1 MQRNSIFSLQKRLLA
16 IYVLIVSLFMCIVL
30 RLGFIQIVQNT
41 HLKSIAMP
49 QWIRDLPLK
58 APRGEM
64 VDING
69 IKLATNILS
78 YDVYIR
84 PSMVKSPTDVASVLH
99 NILGVDYEDAFNKAT
114 NRLVSETLVRIQVDK
129 HIATK
134 LMEENVSGIML
145 SENSTRYYPYDN
157 YLSRVLGYTTVDG
170 IGQSGLEIYYDK
182 YLTGIN
188 GMVVNESDVN
198 GVSIKNSVTEY
209 LPSISGLDLKLSI
222 DSNIQHFAENA
233 LIKLVEEQKPKTAS
247 ILVMNPNNGGIY
259 AMATSPSIN
268 LNDVPRDDISY
279 LMEVSKNLNIVD
291 VYEPG
296 STFKSI
302 TMAYAIEK
310 GVASL
315 SDTFVDPGYRMVD
328 GEKIKCWK
336 LTGHGHETLT
346 EGLCNSCNS
355 VFVDLA
361 LRLGKDEMYNMFET
375 FGFGSRL
382 GIDFYGESAG
392 IIMDKSYSKNVDVAR
407 MGFGQAIACTPI
419 QLMSAFCSLVNGG
432 VLYKPYFVKE
442 VFDKEGNKIV
452 ANDATVIKNT
462 ISKNTSDILK
472 EMLEAVITQYSG
484 VNAFIEGHRIGGKT
498 GTTQKYED
506 GKISGT
512 YIASFIGAYPIDKP
526 DYVVM
531 VIVDEPGGD
540 SYYGSIAATPY
551 AKMVFENIIEYK
563 DYKKVTSD
571 SDIKDVFVSMPNVVG
586 LRVED
591 AIFVLEKSG
600 LQVEIQGENS
610 VVTKQVPAPNTTLK
624 TNSIVLIESNK

>member
-1 MQRNSIFSLQKRLLA
+1 MQKNLIFSLQKRLLA
-16 IYVLIVSLFMCIVL
+16 IYVLIVSLFMCVVV
-30 RLGFIQIVQNT
+30 RLGYLQLVQNT
-41 HLKSIAMP
+41 WLQSTAKA
-49 QWIRDLPLK
+49 QWVRELPLK
-58 APRGEM
+58 AKRGDI
-64 VDING
+64 VDANG
-69 IKLATNILS
+69 VALAASNTS
-78 YDVYIR
+78 FDVYIR
-84 PSMVKSPTDVASVLH
+84 PSMVKNAVEVASVL
-99 NILGVDYEDAFNKAT
+99 NRVLGVEYEAAFNKAT
-114 NRLVSETLVRIQVDK
+114 DRYVSEVLVQTKVDDTVAKTLIK
-129 HIATK
+129 
-134 LMEENVSGIML
+134 ENVSGIML
-145 SENSTRYYPYDN
+145 SENNTRVYPYNN

-170 IGQSGLEIYYDK
+170 IGQAGLELYYDK

-188 GMVVNESDVN
+188 GKVVNDSDVH
-198 GVSIKNSVTEY
+198 GVTISGTETKY
-209 LPSISGLDLKLSI
+209 LPSISGLNVKLTV
-222 DSNIQHFAENA
+222 DSNIQTFAENA
-233 LIKLVEEQKPKTAS
+233 LEKLTIEQKPKNAS
-247 ILVMNPNNGGIY
+247 IIVMNPNNGGIY
-259 AMATSPSIN
+259 AMATTPSIN
-268 LNDVPRDDISY
+268 LNDVPRDDIAY
-279 LMEVSKNLNIVD
+279 LMQVSKNLNIVD

-296 STFKSI
+296 STFKAI
-302 TMAYAIEK
+302 TMAYALEK
-310 GVASL
+310 GVANL
-315 SDTFVDPGYRMVD
+315 NDTFFDPGYRMVD

-355 VFVDLA
+355 VFIDLA
-361 LRLGKDEMYNMFET
+361 LKLGKDEMYNMFET
-375 FGFGSRL
+375 FGFGSTL

-432 VLYKPYFVKE
+432 KLYIPHFVSE
-442 VFDKEGNKIV
+442 IYDDYGNKIL
-452 ANDATVIKNT
+452 ANNDTYIKDT

-484 VNAFIEGHRIGGKT
+484 VNAFISGHRIGGKT

-551 AKMVFENIIEYK
+551 AKLVFEDIIEYK
-563 DYKKVTSD
+563 NYKKVLDETD
-571 SDIKDVFVSMPNVVG
+571 ENIINFAMPNVVG

-591 AIFVLEKSG
+591 AIFVLEKNG
-600 LQVEIQGENS
+600 LQVAIQGEGD
-610 VVTKQVPAPNTTLK
+610 VVTKQLPAPNESVK
-624 TNSIVLIESNK
+624 SNSIVLIDST

>member
-1 MQRNSIFSLQKRLLA
+1 M
-16 IYVLIVSLFMCIVL
+16 
-30 RLGFIQIVQNT
+30 
-41 HLKSIAMP
+41 
-49 QWIRDLPLK
+49 
-58 APRGEM
+58 
-64 VDING
+64 
-69 IKLATNILS
+69 
-78 YDVYIR
+78 
-84 PSMVKSPTDVASVLH
+84 
-99 NILGVDYEDAFNKAT
+99 
-114 NRLVSETLVRIQVDK
+114 
-129 HIATK
+129 
-134 LMEENVSGIML
+134 
-145 SENSTRYYPYDN
+145 
-157 YLSRVLGYTTVDG
+157 
-170 IGQSGLEIYYDK
+170 
-182 YLTGIN
+182 
-188 GMVVNESDVN
+188 
-198 GVSIKNSVTEY
+198 SIKNSVTEY

>member
-1 MQRNSIFSLQKRLLA
+1 MD
-16 IYVLIVSLFMCIVL
+16 
-30 RLGFIQIVQNT
+30 
-41 HLKSIAMP
+41 
-49 QWIRDLPLK
+49 QWIRELPLRAK
-58 APRGEM
+58 RGDI
-64 VDING
+64 VDVNG
-69 IKLATNILS
+69 VAMATSQTS

-84 PSMVKSPTDVASVLH
+84 PSMVQNAVSVASILH
-99 NILGVDYEDAFNKAT
+99 NVLGVEYEVAFDKAS
-114 NRLVSETLVRIQVDK
+114 NRFVSEVLVQTRISEIKAKELIKQ
-129 HIATK
+129 
-134 LMEENVSGIML
+134 NVSGIML
-145 SENSTRYYPYDN
+145 SENNTRVYPYDN
-157 YLSRVLGYTTVDG
+157 YLSRVLGYTTVDA
-170 IGQSGLEIYYDK
+170 IGQAGLELYYDR
-182 YLTGIN
+182 YLTGVD
-188 GMVVNESDVN
+188 GKVVNDSDVH
-198 GVSIKNSVTEY
+198 GVTIEGSTTKY
-209 LPSISGLDLKLSI
+209 LPSISGLNIKLTV
-222 DSNIQHFAENA
+222 DSNIQYFAEKA
-233 LIKLVEEQKPKTAS
+233 LEKLVLEQKPKNAS
-247 ILVMNPNNGGIY
+247 IIVMNPNNGGIY

-268 LNDVPRDDISY
+268 LNDIPRDNVEY

-310 GVASL
+310 GVAKL
-315 SDTFVDPGYRMVD
+315 SDTFSDPGYRIVD

-336 LTGHGHETLT
+336 LTGHGHQTLT

-355 VFVDLA
+355 VFIDLA

-375 FGFGSRL
+375 FGFGTRL

-419 QLMSAFCSLVNGG
+419 QLITAFCSLVNGG
-432 VLYKPYFVKE
+432 KLLKPHFVNE
-442 VFDKEGNKIV
+442 IFDNNGNKILV
-452 ANDATVIKNT
+452 NDTTVIKET

-484 VNAFIEGHRIGGKT
+484 ANTFIEGHRIGGKT

-551 AKMVFENIIEYK
+551 AKILFEDIIEYK

-571 SDIKDVFVSMPNVVG
+571 TDKINTKIAMPNVVG

-591 AIFVLEKSG
+591 AIFVLEKNG
-600 LQVEIQGENS
+600 LYVEIQGEGS
-610 VVTKQVPAPNTTLK
+610 VVTKQLPAPNVELNK
-624 TNSIVLIESNK
+624 RSVVLIDSA